1 MWAGTKTFARTRE
14 DFMTQ
19 TKPVAI
25 IGGGLAGL
33 TAAVWLAR
41 AGTPVTVFEKARHV
55 GGRAMTETR
64 SGFQF
69 NLGPHALYAKGAAAR
84 IFGELEIEFSGRVPA
99 LSGGYALD
107 GGTKQT
113 LPMGFASMLTT
124 GLLNLPAKL
133 EAAKLFS
140 TIGKL
145 NAQVL
150 QGMSVRTWLDESF
163 QQPQTRRLAEAYLR
177 LSTYANDAEQLSAG
191 AAISQLQ
198 LALAGGVLYLD
209 GGWQT
214 LVDKLRL
221 AAEQAGG
228 NFVTGARVTQIEHN
242 GAVQA
247 IRLADGQRLPV
258 MAAILATSPAEAGAL
273 LHDGAQHNWAW
284 TPVPVKV
291 ACLDVALQRLPEPHA
306 LFALGID
313 RPLYFSVHSATARL
327 APAEG
332 VLIHVAKYLGNETAD
347 VHAVE
352 RELEGVLDLLQP
364 GWRTVLAEHRF
375 LSSMTAAN
383 ALVTAAQGG
392 YAGRPKPDG
401 AGICGLFLAGDWV
414 GNEGMLADASVAS
427 GKRAAELILQQH
439 ALAALAA

>member
-1 MWAGTKTFARTRE
+1 
-14 DFMTQ
+14 MTQ

-41 AGTPVTVFEKARHV
+41 AGTPVTVFEKARHL
-55 GGRAMTETR
+55 GGRALTENR
-64 SGFQF
+64 HGFYF
-69 NLGPHALYAKGAAAR
+69 NLGPHAVYTKGAAAR
-84 IFGELEIEFSGRVPA
+84 ILCELEIDFSGRVPA
-99 LSGGYALD
+99 LAGGYALA
-107 GGTKQT
+107 GGAKHT

-124 GLLNLPAKL
+124 GLLGLPAKL
-133 EAAKLFS
+133 ETAKLFS

-145 NAQVL
+145 DAQAL
-150 QGMSVRTWLDESF
+150 QGVSVRDWLD
-163 QQPQTRRLAEAYLR
+163 QTLHQPQTRRVAEAFLR
-177 LSTYANDAEQLSAG
+177 LSTYANAVEQLSAG

-214 LVDKLRL
+214 LVDKLRA
-221 AAEQAGG
+221 AAEQAGAR
-228 NFVTGARVTQIEHN
+228 FVTGARVTQVEHH

-258 MAAILATSPAEAGAL
+258 AAAILATSPIEARML
-273 LHDGAQHNWAW
+273 LADGAPHVWAR
-284 TPVPVKV
+284 TPAPSKL
-291 ACLDVALQRLPEPHA
+291 ACLDVALQRLPDPRA
-306 LFALGID
+306 LFGLGID

-332 VLIHVAKYLGNETAD
+332 ALIHVAKYLGNETAD
-347 VHAVE
+347 AHANE

-364 GWRTVLAEHRF
+364 GWRSVLVERRF
-375 LSSMTAAN
+375 LPSMTAAN

-392 YAGRPKPDG
+392 YDGRPKAD
-401 AGICGLFLAGDWV
+401 ASGIRGLFLAGDWV

-427 GKRAAELILQQH
+427 GKRAAELFLQRH
-439 ALAALAA
+439 ALSALAA

>member
-1 MWAGTKTFARTRE
+1 
-14 DFMTQ
+14 MTQ

-55 GGRAMTETR
+55 GGRAITENR
-64 SGFQF
+64 SGFYF
-69 NLGPHALYAKGAAAR
+69 NLGPHAVYAKGATAR
-84 IFGELEIEFSGRVPA
+84 ILRELEIDFSGRVPA
-99 LSGGYALD
+99 LSGGYALE
-107 GGTKQT
+107 GGTKHT

-124 GLLNLPAKL
+124 GVLNLPAKL

-145 NAQVL
+145 NTHAL
-150 QGMSVRTWLDESF
+150 QSVSVRQWLDESF

-177 LSTYANDAEQLSAG
+177 LSTYGNDAERLSAG

-214 LVDKLRL
+214 LVDKLRA
-221 AAEQAGG
+221 AAEQAGA
-228 NFVTGARVTQIEHN
+228 NFVTGTRVTQVEHQ

-258 MAAILATSPAEAGAL
+258 TAAILATSPAEAGAL
-273 LHDGAQHNWAW
+273 LADGASHAWARESL
-284 TPVPVKV
+284 PSKI
-291 ACLDVALQRLPEPHA
+291 ACLDVALQRLPDPHA
-306 LFALGID
+306 LFALGLD

-332 VLIHVAKYLGNETAD
+332 ALIHVAMYLGSEKMEAR
-347 VHAVE
+347 AIE
-352 RELEGVLDLLQP
+352 RELEGVLDQLQP
-364 GWRTVLAEHRF
+364 GWRSVLVERQF
-375 LSSMTAAN
+375 LPNMIASN

-401 AGICGLFLAGDWV
+401 TGVRGVFLAGDWV
-414 GNEGMLADASVAS
+414 GDEGMLADASVAS
-427 GKRAAELILQQH
+427 GKRAAELFLQRH
-439 ALAALAA
+439 VLTALAA